1 MEKMIDLRD
10 LLKHEIID
18 LYSVEEQIIAALPNM
33 IEKAGNPT
41 LKRLL
46 REHLSVTEKQK
57 SRLDEVKQFLNANP
71 AEEDSPGFFSR
82 IFGGGNDETKCIG
95 MEGIIK
101 EGEKIISHDMS
112 PEALDAAIIAAAQK
126 VEHYEICGYGTAVA
140 YSRELR
146 LYEVT
151 TLLEKSLDE
160 EYIADN
166 SLTNLAVGQLNVQA
180 EFAGGEDME
189 DYAPLKEPK
198 SKAAAKK
205 KSTSST
211 KSASVKSSA
220 KSKPKET
227 KSTASR
233 RSAPSVTKKL
243 GNGHREST
251 RKSTTSSARTKS
263 SVSKRRRTTSKRK

>member
-18 LYSVEEQIIAALPNM
+18 LYSVEEQIIAALPDM
-33 IEKAGNPT
+33 IDKAGNPT

-46 REHLSVTEKQK
+46 REHLKVTEKQK
-57 SRLDEVKQFLNANP
+57 SRLDEVKQLLNADQF
-71 AEEDSPGFFSR
+71 EEETPGFFSR
-82 IFGGGNDETKCIG
+82 IFGGGNDDERKCIG

-146 LYEVT
+146 LYEIT

-180 EFAGGEDME
+180 EFAGGEDI
-189 DYAPLKEPK
+189 DDNAPLSEPK
-198 SKAAAKK
+198 KVTKKRTTTSPKA
-205 KSTSST
+205 
-211 KSASVKSSA
+211 KSAS
-220 KSKPKET
+220 
-227 KSTASR
+227 KSTTSR

-243 GNGHREST
+243 GNGRSSSSA
-251 RKSTTSSARTKS
+251 RKTTSSSARTKS
-263 SVSKRRRTTSKRK
+263 SATKRRRTTSKRK

>member
-10 LLKHEIID
+10 LLKHEIVD
-18 LYSVEEQIIAALPNM
+18 LYSVEEQIIDALPNM

-46 REHLSVTEKQK
+46 REHLKVTEKQK
-57 SRLDEVKQFLNANP
+57 SRLDEVKQLLNADQP
-71 AEEDSPGFFSR
+71 EESPGFFSR
-82 IFGGGNDETKCIG
+82 IFGGGNNDERKCIG

-112 PEALDAAIIAAAQK
+112 PEALDAAIIAASQK

-146 LYEVT
+146 LYEIT

-180 EFAGGEDME
+180 EFAGGEERD
-189 DYAPLKEPK
+189 DYTPLRE
-198 SKAAAKK
+198 SKPSVKK
-205 KSTSST
+205 KTTSQ
-211 KSASVKSSA
+211 A
-220 KSKPKET
+220 KSK
-227 KSTASR
+227 STAKKNTASMTKKTTSR
-233 RSAPSVTKKL
+233 RSTPSVTKKL
-243 GNGHREST
+243 GNGSRSAK
-251 RKSTTSSARTKS
+251 RKTSISSRTSSA
-263 SVSKRRRTTSKRK
+263 SKRRRVTSKKK

>member
-10 LLKHEIID
+10 LLKHEIMD
-18 LYSVEEQIIAALPNM
+18 LYSVEEQIISALPNM
-33 IEKAGNPT
+33 IEKAGNLT

-46 REHLSVTEKQK
+46 REHLKTTEKQK
-57 SRLDEVKQFLNANP
+57 SRLDEVKQLINAVST
-71 AEEDSPGFFSR
+71 EESPGFFSR
-82 IFGGGNDETKCIG
+82 LFGGANEEGQKCIG

-180 EFAGGEDME
+180 EFAGGEIEE
-189 DYAPLKEPK
+189 DSPLADHKIFYRRKKTNTEAA
-198 SKAAAKK
+198 SK
-205 KSTSST
+205 
-211 KSASVKSSA
+211 KSASAKHTTSTVK
-220 KSKPKET
+220 KSG
-227 KSTASR
+227 SNS
-233 RSAPSVTKKL
+233 KKL
-243 GNGHREST
+243 VA
-251 RKSTTSSARTKS
+251 SSS
-263 SVSKRRRTTSKRK
+263 SGSKRHTSKRK